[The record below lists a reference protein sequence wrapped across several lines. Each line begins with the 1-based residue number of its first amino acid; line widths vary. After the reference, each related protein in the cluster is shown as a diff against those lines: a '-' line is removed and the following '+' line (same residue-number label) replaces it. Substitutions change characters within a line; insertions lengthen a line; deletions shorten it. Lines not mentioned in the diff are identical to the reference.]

1 MVGRPT
7 FTVRISL
14 LVASFTKMMTARL
27 GYVINLVQIHLYMR
41 AVTTEDGD
49 LTPVGTLGFETC
61 KLACEGG
68 RSHSVIHIAQQQ
80 KSFAAQQAMA
90 LSEIWNKRN
99 SILCSQVGYIH
110 SFINGGKAVCMYFIF
125 NL

>member
-1 MVGRPT
+1 
-7 FTVRISL
+7 
-14 LVASFTKMMTARL
+14 
-27 GYVINLVQIHLYMR
+27 MR

-49 LTPVGTLGFETC
+49 LTPVGALGFETC

-80 KSFAAQQAMA
+80 KSFAGQQAMA

-99 SILCSQVGYIH
+99 SILCGQVGTYIVLLMVARLQCLH
-110 SFINGGKAVCMYFIF
+110 VLYIQLVSPQQQQQQQQQDCNSFTLFINAVY
-125 NL
+125 NV

>member
-1 MVGRPT
+1 
-7 FTVRISL
+7 
-14 LVASFTKMMTARL
+14 
-27 GYVINLVQIHLYMR
+27 MR

-61 KLACEGG
+61 KLVCEEG

-99 SILCSQVGYIH
+99 AILCSQVGYIH
-110 SFINGGKAVCMYFIF
+110 SFINGGRATVFACTLYSTCESTTTITTTTTTRRLHTFYKLFCCCVQCITKAWS
-125 NL
+125 

>member
-1 MVGRPT
+1 
-7 FTVRISL
+7 
-14 LVASFTKMMTARL
+14 
-27 GYVINLVQIHLYMR
+27 MR

-61 KLACEGG
+61 KLACEEG

-99 SILCSQVGYIH
+99 AILCSQVGYIH
-110 SFINGGKAVCMYFIF
+110 SFINGGRATVFACTLYSTCESTTTITTTTTTRRLHTFYKLFCCCVQCITKAWS
-125 NL
+125 